1 MGKRFILKRMLCLLC
16 CAVLLGSDLSV
27 TALAQGMEET
37 EVEVA
42 GGETGGAEVTGEEDA
57 EEERVEEAA
66 GGEPTGSEDM
76 DVLWGETV
84 ENTDE
89 STETLGAELGENAVL
104 AVEDVVPEAAGATAD
119 DTELRA
125 VEVEAES
132 DAVGAAE
139 VETETEL
146 LEVSEGLEEEP
157 EVAGQVMAF
166 SLTDVYVD
174 GDGNEFTYVVDD
186 NGNAVITQIT
196 VSGGNLWIPS
206 SIDGYPVTAVG
217 SELSCVVANPGT
229 KISQLTIDCEM
240 VGCNAFKGTVIG
252 TLIIGENVSSFEQ
265 IMSSTGS
272 YPVWGQFAEAVI
284 GKVVFR
290 ATELK
295 IAISQSTSSQS
306 CIGPFYQAAISDLEI
321 GENVVLIPE
330 NLFRNA
336 VMELG
341 TVALNA
347 ERIGAYAFAGEE
359 IHIEHLMI
367 GENVKTLEECS
378 NSSSIYHY
386 WMQFASATI
395 DVVTL
400 NAAESDL
407 GHTFEVGSTNYEYAP
422 FLNATVGKLEIGEG
436 VTKIPEAFMKQVKL
450 TQEKLEL
457 HVKRIGAYAF
467 AGEEIEIGTLVLGT
481 EVEEFEESYYSSS
494 IYHYRG
500 QFQNASIGTF
510 MLYAGNISYV
520 NVSPVGLTN
529 YVYGPFQYT
538 SVSEVWIDPAVEVI
552 PEYFFFEAE
561 IDFGNFELHTPVI
574 GAYAFAGATN
584 TFDSLMIGSEVT
596 TFTESYFSTTL
607 YHYWNQ
613 FKSCTI
619 SYLEY
624 SADYAETVHDVADM
638 SSSSTYIYG
647 IFNAAQIGEMKIT
660 DNVRIIPDYL
670 LKDANATITE
680 LMLDLE
686 EIGAMSFCS
695 SSITVQRVVIEEGVL
710 LFCKSDRSTV
720 TYDYWAN
727 FGYATVDEV
736 IYKATNAVTEDA
748 AAYAPYEYGVFYNAK
763 VGSLTIAENVESIP
777 AHFFTGV
784 TLTQDTLELH
794 VKTIGTGAFASEKLT
809 IGTLIIG
816 EEVEAFEG
824 IVEGSLIYFRQFVQ
838 AKIGTLQYDAPK
850 AVTGTSCYRGVF
862 ESATIG
868 SLEIGEG
875 VEEIPNYLLRN
886 SIMSL
891 DSLEVNV
898 PVIGYG
904 SFYSQNISIGELT
917 IGEDVTTFTTNS
929 SGNSLAFDYC
939 RIGKLLFKARE
950 AQLDQ
955 LSGNYYGPFANYC
968 VVGEIVFDE
977 GVTVIPYGCFKG
989 AQLDLDVVTIE
1000 NADIGYG
1007 AFYSSG
1013 ISIGQLNIGRN
1024 VSFVGMKSNQLNCFH
1039 GAKIGELN
1047 YNSNAVPVNWVTGT
1061 SAGFGMFSYAE
1072 ISQLNIGEDVEVIP
1086 EYWFYVATMTQEEL
1100 IVPCN
1105 WGAYA
1110 FNSSAIKIG
1119 RLVLCGE
1126 IDSFY
1131 SRSSKNYGFAS
1142 GTYGTVVYDIP
1153 SAKYEPDTASAYG
1166 IFGSNTITDFI
1177 VTERVS
1183 YIDNKILRNL
1193 KCTNCYVNA
1202 VFAEEGYST
1211 QSFTTSDLPV
1221 SENLFIHYNSDFKYL
1236 FETKATNKN
1245 WLCEDYFD
1253 KSYGDKFFN
1262 EETGTYDVTVY
1273 KSCSVCGYEEESVE
1287 ELDASY
1293 DLFLSIPVGIALS
1306 FDSENKCYSGSACV
1320 YAYGRLGSAYDGV
1333 MLLADKESGQYGA
1346 AVMGEQVFDFSG
1358 YMSVGFGNAGEMEE
1372 SVCFDSGQISDNKAV
1387 LEGAA
1392 EMQLFTSQMEVSVR
1406 GIAFAQGG
1414 AGEYQIQ
1421 IPLKISFY

>member
-1 MGKRFILKRMLCLLC
+1 MGKRFFLKRMICLLC
-16 CAVLLGSDLSV
+16 CAMLLGSDLSV
-27 TALAQGMEET
+27 TALAQGMEGT
-37 EVEVA
+37 EVEAA
-42 GGETGGAEVTGEEDA
+42 GGETGGAEVIGEEDTK
-57 EEERVEEAA
+57 EEK
-66 GGEPTGSEDM
+66 
-76 DVLWGETV
+76 V
-84 ENTDE
+84 ENTDK
-89 STETLGAELGENAVL
+89 SMETVGAELGENAVFV
-104 AVEDVVPEAAGATAD
+104 VEDTVSEAADVMMSETEPEAVGATGD
-119 DTELRA
+119 DTELGA
-125 VEVEAES
+125 VEAE
-132 DAVGAAE
+132 AG
-139 VETETEL
+139 TEL
-146 LEVSEGLEEEP
+146 MEISAESEAIEEEDR
-157 EVAGQVMAF
+157 QLMAF

-174 GDGNEFTYVVDD
+174 GDGNEFIYAVDD
-186 NGNAVITQIT
+186 NGNATVTQIT
-196 VSGGNLWIPS
+196 VSGGNLSIPS

-295 IAISQSTSSQS
+295 IAISQSTSSKS
-306 CIGPFYQAAISDLEI
+306 CIGPFYQAEIADLEI

-347 ERIGAYAFAGEE
+347 ERIGAYAFAGEG

-367 GENVKTLEECS
+367 GENVKTLEEYS
-378 NSSSIYHY
+378 NSSSVYHY
-386 WMQFASATI
+386 WMQFASAAI

-552 PEYFFFEAE
+552 PEYFFYEAE
-561 IDFGNFELHTPVI
+561 IDFGDFELHTPVV
-574 GAYAFAGATN
+574 GAYAFAGKTN
-584 TFDSLMIGSEVT
+584 TFDSLVLGSEVT
-596 TFTESYFSTTL
+596 TFTESYFSTSL
-607 YHYWNQ
+607 HHYWNQ
-613 FKSCTI
+613 FMSCSI

-624 SADYAETVHDVADM
+624 AADYAETVHDVADM
-638 SSSSTYIYG
+638 SSGTTYLYG
-647 IFNAAQIGEMKIT
+647 VFNNAEIGEMKIA
-660 DNVRIIPDYL
+660 DDVNVIPDYL
-670 LKDANATITE
+670 LKDAKATITE
-680 LMLDLE
+680 LMLDVE

-720 TYDYWAN
+720 TYDYWAT

-816 EEVEAFEG
+816 EEVETFEG

-886 SIMSL
+886 SIMAL

-939 RIGKLLFKARE
+939 RIGKLVFMARE

-968 VVGEIVFDE
+968 VVGELVFDE
-977 GVTVIPYGCFKG
+977 RVTVIPYGCFKG

-1000 NADIGYG
+1000 NAAIGYG
-1007 AFYSSG
+1007 AFYGSG
-1013 ISIGQLNIGRN
+1013 ISISQLNIGRN

-1039 GAKIGELN
+1039 SAKIGELN
-1047 YNSNAVPVNWVTGT
+1047 YNSNAAPVNWVTGT
-1061 SAGFGMFSYAE
+1061 SAGFGMFAYAE
-1072 ISQLNIGEDVEVIP
+1072 IGQLNIGEAVEVIP

-1100 IVPCN
+1100 IVSCN
-1105 WGAYA
+1105 WGAFA

-1193 KCTNCYVNA
+1193 NCTNCYVNA

-1236 FETKATNKN
+1236 FETRATEKV

-1253 KSYGDKFFN
+1253 KTYGEKFYN

-1358 YMSVGFGNAGEMEE
+1358 YMSVGFGNDGEMGE

-1387 LEGAA
+1387 LEGVA
-1392 EMQLFTSQMEVSVR
+1392 EMQLYTSQMEVSIR

-1421 IPLKISFY
+1421 IPLKIEFY